1 MRLDD
6 VCIVNSDVTASDDF
20 YRDTLGLERRMR
32 NVRFADFV
40 FDSGPRLAMWLRP
53 SIAETVGPAY
63 PSRAGLP
70 FRVVL
75 EVPDARPGPV
85 ADPDGF
91 VLTLSGSGSGSG
103 SLPGSGSGRSR
114 LAEVELAVSDPE
126 VTGGFLETLGF
137 SRVTGDPLRYD
148 GGDGT
153 VIALVAAASLDGSPR
168 LAEFS
173 QNDGHV
179 MLAVELDTGEQVDA
193 LYESLTARGLA
204 ASGPPAVYEWGARST
219 YFVDPDGYIWEI
231 YAWVETPR

>member
-91 VLTLSGSGSGSG
+91 VLTLAPSVAGGS
-103 SLPGSGSGRSR
+103 SR
-114 LAEVELAVSDPE
+114 LAEVELAVSDPA
-126 VTGGFLETLGF
+126 VTGEFLETLGF
-137 SRVTGDPLRYD
+137 SRASGDPLRYD

-153 VIALVAAASLDGSPR
+153 VIALAAATSLDGSPR

-173 QNDGHV
+173 QNGGHV

-219 YFVDPDGYIWEI
+219 YFVDPDGYVWEI
-231 YAWVETPR
+231 YAWTLEL

>member
-53 SIAETVGPAY
+53 SIAETVGAAY
-63 PSRAGLP
+63 PTRPGLP
-70 FRVVL
+70 FRLVL

-85 ADPDGF
+85 SDPDGF
-91 VLTLSGSGSGSG
+91 VLTLAAPSGSGSRPGGS
-103 SLPGSGSGRSR
+103 RSR
-114 LAEVELAVSDPE
+114 LAEVELAVTDPE
-126 VTGGFLETLGF
+126 VTGEFLETLGF
-137 SRVTGDPLRYD
+137 SRASGDPHRYD

-153 VIALVAAASLDGSPR
+153 VIALVAAHSLAGSPR
-168 LAEFS
+168 LASFS
-173 QNDGHV
+173 QNGGHV

-193 LYESLTARGLA
+193 LHESLTARGLA
-204 ASGPPAVYEWGARST
+204 ASGAPAVYEWGARST